1 MTSMPGRSI
10 VASQRVAD
18 VIAERILSGALAP
31 GARIKQEELADE
43 LGASRVPV
51 REALRILESRG
62 LVVIRANSGAWVS
75 EMTLRDLVLSYQIR
89 ERIEPLLLRDSLP
102 GLGEVDVDGLVRIQ
116 ERIEAADDVEEFLV
130 LDRELHWATYRA
142 HQAPQLASMLG
153 RLWDVTQHYRREF
166 ARRAGRERAWIIDS
180 EHRLLI
186 EAIRAR
192 DSATAESVLTVHIRR
207 TRLEL
212 GRHPEEL
219 HQLILILRGRRRGS
233 PAGWGPAR
241 RPGCPRRSR

>member
-1 MTSMPGRSI
+1 MTSTAGESK

-18 VIAERILSGALAP
+18 AIAQRILSGVLAP
-31 GARIKQEELADE
+31 GARIKQEELAAE
-43 LGASRVPV
+43 LDASRVPV

-89 ERIEPLLLRDSLP
+89 ERIEPLLLLDSMARL
-102 GLGEVDVDGLVRIQ
+102 EESDFVRMVEIQ
-116 ERIEAADDVEEFLV
+116 ERIEANDDVEEFLV

-142 HQAPQLASMLG
+142 HEAPQLAAMVA
-153 RLWDVTQHYRREF
+153 RLWDATQHYRREF
-166 ARRAGRERAWIIDS
+166 TRLAGNERSWIINS

-186 EAIRAR
+186 EALRNR
-192 DSATAESVLTVHIRR
+192 DSESAESVLMLHIRR

-212 GRHPEEL
+212 GKHPEL
-219 HQLILILRGRRRGS
+219 L
-233 PAGWGPAR
+233 AGTDIG
-241 RPGCPRRSR
+241 

>member
-1 MTSMPGRSI
+1 MTTMPDRSI

-18 VIAERILSGALAP
+18 VIAERILSGALSP
-31 GARIKQEELADE
+31 GARIKQEDLAAE

-89 ERIEPLLLRDSLP
+89 ERIEPLLLRDSMP
-102 GLGEVDVDGLVRIQ
+102 GLGEVDVDDLIRIQ
-116 ERIEAADDVEEFLV
+116 ERIESSDDVEEFLV
-130 LDRELHWATYRA
+130 LDRQLHWATYRA
-142 HQAPQLASMLG
+142 HQAPQLAAMVA

-166 ARRAGRERAWIIDS
+166 ARLAGRERAWIIES

-186 EAIRAR
+186 EAIRNR
-192 DSATAESVLTVHIRR
+192 DLETAESVLSVHIRR

-212 GRHPEEL
+212 GKHPEAL
-219 HQLILILRGRRRGS
+219 TR
-233 PAGWGPAR
+233 
-241 RPGCPRRSR
+241 

>member
-1 MTSMPGRSI
+1 MTISTDITGTTGESP

-18 VIAERILSGALAP
+18 AIAQRILSGVLAP
-31 GARIKQEELADE
+31 GARIKQEELAAE

-75 EMTLRDLVLSYQIR
+75 AMTERDLMLSYQIR
-89 ERIEPLLLRDSLP
+89 ERIEPLLLLDSLP
-102 GLGEVDVDGLVRIQ
+102 RLTATDLEQMVAIQ
-116 ERIEAADDVEEFLV
+116 EQIEAHDDVEEFLV
-130 LDRELHWATYRA
+130 LDRQLHWTTYRR
-142 HQAPQLASMLG
+142 HQAPQLAAMVG

-166 ARRAGRERAWIIDS
+166 TRLAGRERSWIIDS

-186 EAIRAR
+186 EALRNR
-192 DSATAESVLTVHIRR
+192 DAESAESMLTLHIRR

-212 GRHPEEL
+212 GRHPEVFA
-219 HQLILILRGRRRGS
+219 GS
-233 PAGWGPAR
+233 DVSG
-241 RPGCPRRSR
+241 